1 MSQVREVSGAVA
13 QYGRFH
19 RQFDRPL
26 PVRVVTPPPSHRAA
40 APDIAP
46 PVTARRDLPHLGRY
60 LNIYA

>member
-1 MSQVREVSGAVA
+1 MSQVREVSLAMA

-26 PVRVVTPPPSHRAA
+26 PVRVVTPPPSQRAGA
-40 APDIAP
+40 HDPAR
-46 PVTARRDLPHLGRY
+46 PVTTRRDLPYLGRY